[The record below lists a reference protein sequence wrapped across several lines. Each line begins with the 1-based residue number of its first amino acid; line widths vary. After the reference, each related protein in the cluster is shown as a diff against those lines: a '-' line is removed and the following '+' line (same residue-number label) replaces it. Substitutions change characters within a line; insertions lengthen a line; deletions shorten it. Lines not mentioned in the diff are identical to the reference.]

1 MRGAGTASDT
11 RCMSYLGLD
20 EDRLLAVV
28 DGLNRIFAAPLNLQ
42 DVTEEGA
49 MVAMALVGATGAS
62 VVVTDEAPARVFSH
76 GDTSTVGSEL
86 SIRMEREGR
95 ALGSMVLVKRSDDGF
110 SEPDGEVFKLLA
122 TGLAAQ
128 VEHALEHELAVNES
142 RVDPLT
148 GLGNR
153 LAFDERLTWELSRS
167 SRYGEKLSLALFEID
182 DFGGL
187 EVRFGPEATDR
198 IVEEVAEVL
207 SRGRSADSCFRLES
221 DTFAVVMPN
230 TAGEGAEIAAIRIA
244 WRVASLRGGDIVT
257 VNTGVAE
264 ADVPDPRVL
273 LAMSEASLRSAR
285 LPADA

>member
-1 MRGAGTASDT
+1 MT
-11 RCMSYLGLD
+11 YLGLD
-20 EDRLLAVV
+20 EDRLLALV
-28 DGLNRIFAAPLNLQ
+28 DGLNRIFGASLDIQ

-49 MVAMALVGATGAS
+49 KVAMALAGATGAS
-62 VVVTDEAPARVFSH
+62 VVVTDDAPARVFAH
-76 GDTSTVGSEL
+76 GDASTVGSEL
-86 SIRMEREGR
+86 NVRLEHEGR
-95 ALGSMVLVKRSDDGF
+95 ALGSMVLMKRSDEGF
-110 SEPDGEVFKLLA
+110 GEPDVEVLKLLA

-128 VEHALEHELAVNES
+128 IEHSLEHELAVNES

-167 SRYGEKLSLALFEID
+167 SRYMEELGLALFEIE

-187 EVRFGPEATDR
+187 EDRFGPEAADR

-221 DTFAVVMPN
+221 DTFAIVMPN
-230 TAGEGAEIAAIRIA
+230 TPEEGAEIAAIRIA
-244 WRVASLRGGDIVT
+244 WQVALLRGGDIVT
-257 VNTGVAE
+257 VNTGVVE

-273 LAMSEASLRSAR
+273 LAAAEASLRSAR
-285 LPADA
+285 LPSGA